1 MTLDE
6 YRTKYQLSFTQ
17 LANQLGFGDLKN
29 PTAEIKR
36 YCIQGTI
43 PRPDRL
49 IKINHN
55 TNGEVTAND
64 FINRPR

>member
-1 MTLDE
+1 MTLEE

-36 YCIQGTI
+36 YCVQGTI
-43 PRPDRL
+43 PRSDRL
-49 IKINHN
+49 MQINNN

-64 FINRPR
+64 FHSRSR